1 MDRIP
6 AFGSTSNDRT
16 PAPLTEKVES
26 AALAAHKAADRIA
39 DTVTSQVGRVSDTAH
54 RGVNGVADVVK
65 TAAEWTSTI
74 PEQAM
79 QVQTRLSETARASV
93 RARPLQ
99 TLAGAA
105 VVGYLLGRLARL

>member
-1 MDRIP
+1 MDGIP
-6 AFGSTSNDRT
+6 AFGSTSSGSS
-16 PAPLTEKVES
+16 PVPLTEKVES
-26 AALAAHKAADRIA
+26 AALAAHQAADRLA
-39 DTVTSQVGRVSDTAH
+39 DSVTSQVGRVSDTAH

-74 PEQAM
+74 PAQAK
-79 QVQTRLSETARASV
+79 QVQTRLSETACATV
-93 RARPLQ
+93 RAKPLQ

>member
-6 AFGSTSNDRT
+6 QVGATSGGNAAI
-16 PAPLTEKVES
+16 PISEMVES
-26 AALAAHKAADRIA
+26 AAMTAHQVADRVA
-39 DTVTSQVGRVSDTAH
+39 DSVTLQVGRLSDTAH
-54 RGVNGVADVVK
+54 RGVNGVADVAK
-65 TAAEWTSTI
+65 TAADWTSTI
-74 PEQAM
+74 PEQAK
-79 QVQTRLSETARASV
+79 QVQTRLAETACASV